1 MRQPP
6 NACPLTRSRRQGY
19 LEATRDRPEEAAI
32 APPHCYRLGNLD
44 LHILSDG
51 AFYQDAGAVFGVVPR
66 TAWERVAGPPDEQNR
81 MPLALN
87 CLLVRSGGK
96 LLLIETGVGDKD
108 GALRQAQGADERSL
122 LSEMAKLGVRPEEVD
137 VVINT
142 HLHADHCGWNT
153 RRLESGE
160 LVPTFPRA
168 RYLIQRGEWE
178 AATHPNERT
187 RATYLAENLLPLE
200 EADALDLIDGEMTV
214 TPEVT
219 IIPSH
224 GHTADHASVVLTS
237 GGETAL
243 YIGDIVQHEVQLE
256 RTAWV
261 SAFDVLP
268 LVSMETK
275 KRLVERAIRERALV
289 VSVHCAYPG
298 LGRLSLGE
306 DGRKHWEPVT

>member
-1 MRQPP
+1 M
-6 NACPLTRSRRQGY
+6 
-19 LEATRDRPEEAAI
+19 
-32 APPHCYRLGNLD
+32 APPHSYRLGNLD

-66 TAWERVAGPPDEQNR
+66 VMWERVAGPLDEQHR
-81 MPLALN
+81 IPLGLN
-87 CLLVRSGGK
+87 CLLVRSHGK

-108 GALRQAQGADERSL
+108 GARRQSTPVAQGSL
-122 LSEMAKLGVRPEEVD
+122 LSELAALGVRPEEVD
-137 VVINT
+137 VVINS

-153 RRLESGE
+153 RRLQDGR

-200 EADALDLIDGEMTV
+200 EADALELIEGELAV

-219 IIPSH
+219 VIPTP
-224 GHTADHASVVLTS
+224 GHTEDHASVVLTS
-237 GGETAL
+237 GGETAI
-243 YIGDIVQHEVQLE
+243 YIGDMVQHGVQLE

-275 KRLVERAIRERALV
+275 KRIVERAIRERALV
-289 VSVHCAYPG
+289 VSVHCPYPG
-298 LGRLSLGE
+298 LGRLTLGE
-306 DGRKHWEPVT
+306 DGRRRWEPVE